1 MAETIKVMIS
11 EEDVDKRIQELGKQI
26 RELRFRFPWIL

>member
-11 EEDVDKRIQELGKQI
+11 EEDVDKRIQELGKQMQENRCI
-26 RELRFRFPWIL
+26 

>member
-11 EEDVDKRIQELGKQI
+11 EEDVEKRIQELGKQI
-26 RELRFRFPWIL
+26 SEAYEGNRCI